1 MKALVLYYSNSSH
14 TAYVGSVIAKTLGI
28 EFEAI
33 RVQEPYG
40 DTIMDRSKVE
50 LEKKNYPALIPL
62 THHLGDYD
70 VIILGTPT
78 WWVAPSSPIYSFI
91 ESKALANKTVY
102 PFITTGFDVTG
113 VEDKLKELLEKN
125 GSKVKPALIIS
136 FTNAFMDNSES
147 DIVDYA
153 KKITNK

>member
-1 MKALVLYYSNSSH
+1 
-14 TAYVGSVIAKTLGI
+14 
-28 EFEAI
+28 
-33 RVQEPYG
+33 
-40 DTIMDRSKVE
+40 
-50 LEKKNYPALIPL
+50 
-62 THHLGDYD
+62 
-70 VIILGTPT
+70 
-78 WWVAPSSPIYSFI
+78 VAPSSPIYSFI
-91 ESKALANKTVY
+91 ESKVLANKTVY

-147 DIVDYA
+147 DIIDYA